1 MFRSHPSGPPVFAS
15 RRWTDGI
22 FIRTQQISSEYIS
35 PCLSFHDSWD
45 MGACDPSWLFLPLL
59 PGLLLIS
66 NSASLLS
73 APSENP
79 SPLGFSYFHHL
90 LQPAVHLRLIHLTL
104 PQVTDALRNDH
115 TAERT
120 KDNITSR
127 NWERNTTSTLRRG
140 CPDGHSTIN
149 LSQVKKKRK
158 NNCKEKEYDTIKGP
172 KVFVLLQL

>member
-1 MFRSHPSGPPVFAS
+1 MV
-15 RRWTDGI
+15 T
-22 FIRTQQISSEYIS
+22 
-35 PCLSFHDSWD
+35 
-45 MGACDPSWLFLPLL
+45 CDPSWLFLPLL

-73 APSENP
+73 VPSENP

-90 LQPAVHLRLIHLTL
+90 LQPAVHSRLIHLTM

-127 NWERNTTSTLRRG
+127 NSERNTTSTLRRG

-149 LSQVKKKRK
+149 LSQVKKRKTIAKKRNLTQSK
-158 NNCKEKEYDTIKGP
+158 AKKSIR
-172 KVFVLLQL
+172 FVAAVVSAVDSLFTFFFFFLLAPHGRIL

>member
-15 RRWTDGI
+15 RRWADGI
-22 FIRTQQISSEYIS
+22 FIRTPKISSEYIS
-35 PCLSFHDSWD
+35 PCLGFHDSWD

-127 NWERNTTSTLRRG
+127 NSQRNTTSTRRRG

-149 LSQVKKKRK
+149 LSQVKK

-172 KVFVLLQL
+172 KEYLFCCSCS